1 MITGDSID
9 GGDFISSLPDVILHH
24 ILSSVSTKSAIRTS
38 VLSKR
43 WRYVW
48 SETPSLSIDCHRA
61 NPNSIDKTLTSFSAP
76 KITAFH
82 LRTSLHNRV
91 QPINGWIEFA
101 ISRDAEKLS
110 FEFRDSCVRDYKF
123 PDFFYANSSVKQLF
137 VNSGAVDLVPRCAV
151 SWASLK
157 NLSLSFCTLSD
168 ESFLKILSGSP
179 LLESLE
185 LLYCDEFR
193 CLDLSQSPRLRRL
206 EMDRSDWFMGPTKIV
221 APHLHYLRLRHSR
234 LPCRL
239 VDVSSLT
246 EADLNIYFCDLGTL
260 TAEFLQHNVVK
271 MLEMLQNVEK
281 LTIGGTFLQMLSLA
295 ALCGVPFPTLKV
307 KTLTLE
313 TMIIRSV
320 IPGITELLRNTSGLR
335 KLTIHTVK
343 CSSIS
348 ELHLNAYLRVHSLN
362 QHQCWRSKDSVF
374 PGSLETISM
383 LVGKHAE
390 SNLVALFMERLLES
404 TKSLE
409 TMVVLLVGYLDTSG
423 FEELLAMATTLS
435 HNNNDVSILI
445 KRSYIK
451 YVANTF
457 PQR

>member
-9 GGDFISSLPDVILHH
+9 GVDFISSLPDVILHH
-24 ILSSVSTKSAIRTS
+24 ILSSVPTKSAIRTS
-38 VLSKR
+38 LLSKR

-48 SETPSLSIDCHRA
+48 SETPSLSIDCRRTD
-61 NPNSIDKTLTSFSAP
+61 PNSIEKTLAFFSAP
-76 KITAFH
+76 KITSFH
-82 LRTSLHNRV
+82 LCTSLLNRID
-91 QPINGWIEFA
+91 PLNSWIEFA
-101 ISRDAEKLS
+101 ISHDSEKLS
-110 FEFRDSCVRDYKF
+110 LEFRDSRVRDYKF
-123 PDFFYANSSVKQLF
+123 PDFFYTNSSVKQLL
-137 VNSGAVDLVPRCAV
+137 VNSGSVDLIPRCSV
-151 SWASLK
+151 SWTSLK

-185 LLYCDEFR
+185 LLYCAEFM
-193 CLDLSQSPRLRRL
+193 CLDLSQSPRLKRL
-206 EMDRSDWFMGPTKIV
+206 EIDRSDWFMGQTKIV
-221 APHLHYLRLRHSR
+221 APHLHCLRLRHSR
-234 LPCRL
+234 LPCSL

-260 TAEFLQHNVVK
+260 TAGFLQHNVVK
-271 MLEMLQNVEK
+271 MLQMLQNVEK

-295 ALCGVPFPTLKV
+295 ALCGVPFPMLKV

-320 IPGITELLRNTSGLR
+320 IPGITELLRNTPGLR

-343 CSSIS
+343 GSSIS
-348 ELHLNAYLRVHSLN
+348 ELHLNAYLRLHSLN
-362 QHQCWRSKDSVF
+362 QRQCWRSKDSVF

-390 SNLVALFMERLLES
+390 SNLVALFMERLLKS

-409 TMVVLLVGYLDTSG
+409 TMVVLLVGYLDASG

-435 HNNNDVSILI
+435 HNNDVSVLI
-445 KRSYIK
+445 KRSSIK
-451 YVANTF
+451 YVSNTF